1 MEAFKK
7 KAIKLLMNFAVD
19 EDPNPTVIPYYA
31 QKYAIPPMQM
41 PLFKRNIGGGDDEMR
56 GRLGHLCRALEEDKN
71 INIHSLFIVKDGRV
85 ILDVSAPGYD
95 SAIPHLAQSMSKTV
109 TGIGILMLADDGA
122 IKLTDRISDIL
133 TDSPEVKES
142 NLTVYDLLS
151 MKCDNPFAEIGTVT
165 EENWLAGYFSAY
177 EEELRN
183 TEFSYNS
190 INSYILGRIIAK
202 VSGMTYTDFISDR
215 LFKPLGI
222 NAYFI
227 EKCPLGHEKAGFG
240 IYLGAEAFA
249 AIAYMLLSG
258 GKIGNN
264 EFLKAST
271 VDLMTSLHSKTPAD
285 IGDFNYGLH
294 LWVNRDS
301 DEFLLNGMLGQN
313 ALVMP
318 SENAVA
324 VITAANNELFQ
335 GSRALPIIREALT
348 SQDIEPL
355 TKKEFAKITRGFFAK
370 RCKIRFRKKR
380 SLLLSLFG
388 LIEREP
394 YLNEFDLL
402 HGEYAFPD
410 NTASQFPLF
419 ARVMQN
425 NYTGGI
431 KKLTLERYGNE
442 ILARFTEGGNIYSIP
457 CGLYG
462 FADSEI
468 DINGEKYRVRAGIE
482 ALEDENRNP
491 LYKLLI
497 VYPELPYSR
506 LIRIE
511 KTDNGIKLQFSEE
524 PNEAVAIRFLDGFMA
539 NPGLKIM
546 LSMLEKK
553 AGENYI
559 EEKLKRAFN
568 PELYGISTK
577 IDGYTEIIARENAA
591 AKEEREINGKLI
603 KSLVGK
609 FLKDD
614 SPDALSDEKE
624 KDGAGAKSFLGKM
637 LSSIFGFFT

>member
-1 MEAFKK
+1 
-7 KAIKLLMNFAVD
+7 
-19 EDPNPTVIPYYA
+19 
-31 QKYAIPPMQM
+31 
-41 PLFKRNIGGGDDEMR
+41 
-56 GRLGHLCRALEEDKN
+56 
-71 INIHSLFIVKDGRV
+71 
-85 ILDVSAPGYD
+85 
-95 SAIPHLAQSMSKTV
+95 
-109 TGIGILMLADDGA
+109 
-122 IKLTDRISDIL
+122 
-133 TDSPEVKES
+133 
-142 NLTVYDLLS
+142 
-151 MKCDNPFAEIGTVT
+151 
-165 EENWLAGYFSAY
+165 
-177 EEELRN
+177 
-183 TEFSYNS
+183 
-190 INSYILGRIIAK
+190 
-202 VSGMTYTDFISDR
+202 
-215 LFKPLGI
+215 
-222 NAYFI
+222 
-227 EKCPLGHEKAGFG
+227 
-240 IYLGAEAFA
+240 
-249 AIAYMLLSG
+249 
-258 GKIGNN
+258 
-264 EFLKAST
+264 
-271 VDLMTSLHSKTPAD
+271 
-285 IGDFNYGLH
+285 
-294 LWVNRDS
+294 
-301 DEFLLNGMLGQN
+301 
-313 ALVMP
+313 
-318 SENAVA
+318 
-324 VITAANNELFQ
+324 
-335 GSRALPIIREALT
+335 
-348 SQDIEPL
+348 
-355 TKKEFAKITRGFFAK
+355 
-370 RCKIRFRKKR
+370 
-380 SLLLSLFG
+380 
-388 LIEREP
+388 
-394 YLNEFDLL
+394 
-402 HGEYAFPD
+402 
-410 NTASQFPLF
+410 
-419 ARVMQN
+419 MQN